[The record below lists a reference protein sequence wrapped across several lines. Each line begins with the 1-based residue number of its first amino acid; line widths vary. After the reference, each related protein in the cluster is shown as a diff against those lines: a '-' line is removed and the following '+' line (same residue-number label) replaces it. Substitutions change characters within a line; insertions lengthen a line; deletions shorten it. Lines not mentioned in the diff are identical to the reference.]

1 MCVPCENN
9 HDQSSTNGD
18 HAHSS
23 LEDPGGFPGVLGVS
37 PYYEDLS
44 QEALLELCN
53 PAYILA
59 HVKRVVHSVP
69 PEMDLEDIAQEVS
82 ISLWQKLEREA
93 IQNPEAYITRMI
105 HNKCIDAWRRHHI
118 ELEPL
123 PVAENGEMIAG
134 DILMTPGEG
143 MADPAE
149 EFEQNSA
156 MIDLT
161 EEVAYAV
168 SKLPPR
174 QQRAMAYSLLRK
186 VDNFIQIAN
195 AFKAHQIEVEVY
207 PPEDKAE
214 RHLLQAS
221 LPPARLALAKHLK
234 R

>member
-1 MCVPCENN
+1 MCVPCENT
-9 HDQSSTNGD
+9 HDKSSTNED

-23 LEDPGGFPGVLGVS
+23 LEDPGGSPQVLGVS

-44 QEALLELCN
+44 HEALLELCN

-59 HVKRVVHSVP
+59 QVKRVVHSVP
-69 PEMDLEDIAQEVS
+69 PDMDLEDIAQEVS
-82 ISLWQKLEREA
+82 ISLWQKLERVS

-118 ELEPL
+118 DLQPL
-123 PVAENGEMIAG
+123 PAAENGEIIAG
-134 DILMTPGEG
+134 DILLTPGEG

-149 EFEQNSA
+149 EFEQKSA
-156 MIDLT
+156 IIDLT
-161 EEVAYAV
+161 EKVAYAV
-168 SKLPPR
+168 SKLPAR
-174 QQRAMAYSLLRK
+174 QQQAMAYSLLRK

-195 AFKAHQIEVEVY
+195 AFNAHHVEVEVH
-207 PPEDKAE
+207 PTEDKAE

-221 LPPARLALAKHLK
+221 LPPARVALAKHLK

>member
-1 MCVPCENN
+1 MCNPCAIN
-9 HDQSSTNGD
+9 HHERPSNKE

-23 LEDPGGFPGVLGVS
+23 PEDPGDVPGVLGVS

-59 HVKRVVHSVP
+59 QVKRVVRSVP
-69 PEMDLEDIAQEVS
+69 PEMDLEDLAQEVS
-82 ISLWQKLEREA
+82 ISLWQKLEKEP
-93 IQNPEAYITRMI
+93 IQNSEAYIIRMI
-105 HNKCIDAWRRHHI
+105 HNKCIDAWRHHHI
-118 ELEPL
+118 ELQPL
-123 PVAENGEMIAG
+123 PVAENGEMIVG
-134 DILMTPGEG
+134 DILLTPGEG

-149 EFEQNSA
+149 EFEQKSA

-221 LPPARLALAKHLK
+221 LPPARLALARHLK

>member
-1 MCVPCENN
+1 MCVPCENT
-9 HDQSSTNGD
+9 HDKSSTNED

-23 LEDPGGFPGVLGVS
+23 LEDPGGSPQVLGVS

-44 QEALLELCN
+44 HEALLELCN

-59 HVKRVVHSVP
+59 QVKRVVHSVP
-69 PEMDLEDIAQEVS
+69 PDMDLEDIAQEVS
-82 ISLWQKLEREA
+82 ISLWQKLERVS

-118 ELEPL
+118 DLQPL
-123 PVAENGEMIAG
+123 PAAENGEIIAG
-134 DILMTPGEG
+134 DILLTPGEG

-149 EFEQNSA
+149 EFEQKSA
-156 MIDLT
+156 IIDLT
-161 EEVAYAV
+161 EKVAYAV
-168 SKLPPR
+168 SKLPAR
-174 QQRAMAYSLLRK
+174 QQQAMAYSLLRK

-195 AFKAHQIEVEVY
+195 AFNAHHVEIEVH

-221 LPPARLALAKHLK
+221 LPPARMALAKHLK

>member
-9 HDQSSTNGD
+9 HDESSTNED

-23 LEDPGGFPGVLGVS
+23 LEDPGGFPQVLGVS

-44 QEALLELCN
+44 HEALLELCN
-53 PAYILA
+53 PAYILS

-69 PEMDLEDIAQEVS
+69 PEIDFEDIAQEVA
-82 ISLWQKLEREA
+82 ISLWQKLEKES
-93 IQNPEAYITRMI
+93 IQNPEAYIARMI

-118 ELEPL
+118 DLQPL
-123 PVAENGEMIAG
+123 PVADNGEMIAG
-134 DILMTPGEG
+134 DLLMTPGEG
-143 MADPAE
+143 MADPAD
-149 EFEQNSA
+149 EFEQQSA
-156 MIDLT
+156 MMDLT
-161 EEVAYAV
+161 EQLAYAV

-186 VDNFIQIAN
+186 VDNFIQVAS
-195 AFKAHQIEVEVY
+195 AFKAHHVEIEVH